1 MCGRMTRTL
10 LGGAGGAL
18 VLAADVAKH
27 VAWYVSHRIEPQP
40 RVRPAETERV

>member
-1 MCGRMTRTL
+1 MCGAMRML

-18 VLAADVAKH
+18 ILVADVAKH

-40 RVRPAETERV
+40 RARPAEPERA